1 MQRLR
6 ALSLGGL
13 VTVLSIPAAARG
25 DGTAAASD
33 EQKAAARLL
42 GTEGVKLA
50 MSGDCGHAVDKL
62 TRAEALVHAPT
73 TAVWLGQCSIQ
84 LGHLVAGT
92 ETLNRVLREN
102 LPDGSPK
109 SWVDAKQRAQ
119 ALFDGAEP
127 RIAKLTIHID
137 RPAGV
142 EPQVTV
148 DGEPM
153 PSVLLD
159 NERPTDPGAHHVV
172 ATGEGLSTATADVSL
187 SDGQSQRIAMRL
199 EGAVSASPSPAGPS
213 AAPLSQPPLSQPPLS
228 QPPAPSPAPSSPNH
242 TAAFV
247 TFGIGATGLI
257 VGSVFG
263 VLALGD
269 KSHLDSVDGCPGA
282 CPASSQSDVDAIHRD
297 ALLSTIG
304 IGVGVVGVALGTIL
318 FVSAHSDESP
328 RTARIELRPWVG
340 PGSAGVGGT
349 FQ

>member
-1 MQRLR
+1 MRRLR

-13 VTVLSIPAAARG
+13 VTVLSIPAPARG
-25 DGTAAASD
+25 DGTPAASD

-73 TAVWLGQCSIQ
+73 TAVWLGQCDIQ

-92 ETLNRVLREN
+92 EMLNRVLRET
-102 LPDGSPK
+102 LPDSAPK

-119 ALFDGAEP
+119 SLFDAAEP
-127 RIAKLTIHID
+127 RIAKLTIHVD

-159 NERPTDPGAHHVV
+159 NERPTDPGSHHVV
-172 ATGEGLSTATADVSL
+172 ATGDALSTATADVSL
-187 SDGQSQRIAMRL
+187 SDGQSQRVSMRL
-199 EGAVSASPSPAGPS
+199 EGAGAAPPPPAGPTG
-213 AAPLSQPPLSQPPLS
+213 APLSQPPPP
-228 QPPAPSPAPSSPNH
+228 QPPAPQAPASSPNH
-242 TAAFV
+242 TAAYV
-247 TFGIGATGLI
+247 SFGIGATGLI
-257 VGSVFG
+257 VGSIFG
-263 VLALGD
+263 VLALED
-269 KSHLDSVDGCPGA
+269 KSHLDSVDGCPSA

-297 ALLSTIG
+297 SLISTIG
-304 IGVGVVGVALGTIL
+304 IGVGVVGAALGTIL

-328 RTARIELRPWVG
+328 RSARIELRPWVG

>member
-1 MQRLR
+1 MHRLR

-13 VTVLSIPAAARG
+13 VAVLSIPAAARG
-25 DGTAAASD
+25 DGTAPVSD

-50 MSGDCGHAVDKL
+50 MNGDCGHAVDKL

-73 TAVWLGQCSIQ
+73 TAVWLGQCNIQ

-92 ETLNRVLREN
+92 ETLNRVLRES

-109 SWVDAKQRAQ
+109 SWVDAKQHAQ
-119 ALFDGAEP
+119 ALFDAAEP
-127 RIAKLTIHID
+127 RIAKLTIHVD

-148 DGEPM
+148 DGESM

-172 ATGEGLSTATADVSL
+172 ATGDGLSTATADVSL
-187 SDGQSQRIAMRL
+187 SDGQSQRISMRL
-199 EGAVSASPSPAGPS
+199 ESAASASPAPAGPS
-213 AAPLSQPPLSQPPLS
+213 AAPLSQAPLS
-228 QPPAPSPAPSSPNH
+228 QPPAPSSAPSSPNH

-247 TFGIGATGLI
+247 TFGIGAAGLI
-257 VGSVFG
+257 FGSVFG
-263 VLALGD
+263 VLALSD
-269 KSHLDSVDGCPGA
+269 KSRLDSVNGCPGA
-282 CPASSQSDVDAIHRD
+282 CPPSSQSDVDAIHRD

-304 IGVGVVGVALGTIL
+304 IGVGVVGAAVGTIL

-328 RTARIELRPWVG
+328 RAARIELRPWIG